1 MSMNK
6 KKWFTLI
13 EMLIVL
19 LIIGILLAIGF
30 SLNWNSVD
38 QLRTKSSVEE
48 LSSFFDTKFLQIQA
62 SNYENWQAYSGIDIT
77 LSWWAT
83 YIPYVYHLSWEDIN
97 SNFYWENFTI
107 VQITWTDAA
116 NWDKQYWSVTIQYK
130 PFTPTCELIGNEIH
144 LDKVYFS
151 AKPRSLKEACFEL
164 DKDYCKLRVIR
175 CPWALY

>member
-19 LIIGILLAIGF
+19 LIIGIVLAIGF

-62 SNYENWQAYSGIDIT
+62 SNYENWKGYSGIDIT

-83 YIPYVYHLSWEDIN
+83 YIPYVYHLSWEDVS
-97 SNFYWENFTI
+97 SNFDWEHFI
-107 VQITWTDAA
+107 IMQITWDNQAL
-116 NWDKQYWSVTIQYK
+116 NNVTIQYV
-130 PFTPTCELIGNEIH
+130 PFDPGCKFIWWDGTTEIQ
-144 LDKVYFS
+144 KVYFS
-151 AKPRSLKEACFEL
+151 ARPRGLKLACFEL
-164 DKDYCKLRVIR
+164 DKDYCKLRAIR
-175 CPWALY
+175 CPWDKY